1 MSFLRRPTK
10 IDHPVALCLDQG
22 DLVFLGDNLFPG
34 TKIQVTIRSDSPSQN
49 DAFFAIVL
57 SVPMDRP
64 KGTGY
69 SYLSNN
75 EKADRQEIL
84 IKMPLGKFDAKIKP
98 MRVESAEE
106 LLPQM
111 AMQTPVPLGVITI
124 TLHKDAPL
132 PRVDGFRKPF
142 ASTDAQVHSWM
153 TEDTPILGVCSLSQ
167 LLRGRRFVLICKE
180 AVGVRDLLP
189 AATNPIQWAGYPFSP
204 QNHWDM
210 ERYRKEIPINL
221 GMQYRPVYTWDSIT
235 NMIKTLSM
243 PYAADA
249 FWLIS
254 DAEALGKMPFRAA
267 FVPLNQK
274 DAGRNNSEFYC
285 YVAIPERLKYE
296 FNETWPRMF
305 HTTQTIGVHIMRPN
319 SEFVWNA
326 VIDQDAP
333 PWFVRND
340 IYVLRVRPASQ
351 SEKFAPESVKLS
363 FHNSLIKPDKREKMR
378 VSNLEKNERKRVE
391 ALNALDFVPD
401 PTLVEENGTQEDE
414 HARVK
419 VWTFNVL
426 RALDRDFKRGRGFWF
441 ALNSIPTPPPMD
453 MLPSWAQSLVPDGKD
468 SFGRLPIRN
477 IFSVPDDIRG
487 TILSRLN
494 PEVRDEIVGY
504 LESATMAQLA
514 FVGFAGAGKTELLG
528 TSGCI
533 LLENP
538 DIKSI
543 YISAPTNV
551 ATSNICDRIAKIH
564 GEIVEDFN
572 KLHTRKIRQRLIL
585 RGYSDESEMKAF
597 WSILQRRNTTNFD
610 RGINNPWQG
619 GAWDLPH
626 SLAFHALQLF
636 GYVDANVPA
645 PSTNCSE
652 AFTTLQSKYKDKVEY
667 AGLFD
672 YARGTTQTNAAE
684 FDKKL
689 LVHVIRDILSAAD
702 LVCTTPMMA
711 ADDFY
716 RPKNLA
722 CDAAILDEAGAMCMG
737 DAELV
742 RGNTMK
748 PCILGGDY
756 RQLPPVIMSARDVEL
771 APPTAS
777 QSRLTAMDA
786 AKERRYRGKL
796 RNRFAQYGEVSTLEY
811 LGRSG
816 WPIFPLS
823 IQYRMV
829 NGLFD
834 MSQSI
839 FYSELNDRFSYGPT
853 SAIENHPV
861 AGQIE
866 QWVKGKFSVSSPR
879 EQIYPLFISVSQS
892 YCFQDGSSRFNPEQ
906 NLCALNL
913 VRELMTDLSLDASSF
928 GIITMYSRNK
938 RALEEMME
946 ADPKLK
952 GIECSTVDSFQGRE
966 AQIMIL
972 VLVVT
977 AETGPG
983 FTSHRQRLNVATSRQ
998 QDYMFIVGELGT
1010 APASSGDGGLDEAM
1024 RKMFK
1029 WFQTNNRIV
1038 NSSSALRG
1046 SSVIGNNMPS
1056 GNREKLGSWW

>member
-1 MSFLRRPTK
+1 
-10 IDHPVALCLDQG
+10 
-22 DLVFLGDNLFPG
+22 
-34 TKIQVTIRSDSPSQN
+34 
-49 DAFFAIVL
+49 
-57 SVPMDRP
+57 MD
-64 KGTGY
+64 
-69 SYLSNN
+69 
-75 EKADRQEIL
+75 
-84 IKMPLGKFDAKIKP
+84 
-98 MRVESAEE
+98 
-106 LLPQM
+106 
-111 AMQTPVPLGVITI
+111 
-124 TLHKDAPL
+124 
-132 PRVDGFRKPF
+132 
-142 ASTDAQVHSWM
+142 
-153 TEDTPILGVCSLSQ
+153 
-167 LLRGRRFVLICKE
+167 
-180 AVGVRDLLP
+180 
-189 AATNPIQWAGYPFSP
+189 
-204 QNHWDM
+204 
-210 ERYRKEIPINL
+210 
-221 GMQYRPVYTWDSIT
+221 
-235 NMIKTLSM
+235 
-243 PYAADA
+243 
-249 FWLIS
+249 
-254 DAEALGKMPFRAA
+254 
-267 FVPLNQK
+267 
-274 DAGRNNSEFYC
+274 
-285 YVAIPERLKYE
+285 
-296 FNETWPRMF
+296 
-305 HTTQTIGVHIMRPN
+305 
-319 SEFVWNA
+319 
-326 VIDQDAP
+326 
-333 PWFVRND
+333 
-340 IYVLRVRPASQ
+340 
-351 SEKFAPESVKLS
+351 
-363 FHNSLIKPDKREKMR
+363 
-378 VSNLEKNERKRVE
+378 

-414 HARVK
+414 HARAK

-441 ALNSIPTPPPMD
+441 ALNGIPAPPPMD
-453 MLPSWAQSLVPDGKD
+453 MLPSWAQSLVPDDKV
-468 SFGRLPIRN
+468 SFGLLPIRN
-477 IFSVPDDIRG
+477 IFSVPDDLRQP
-487 TILSRLN
+487 ILSRFN
-494 PEVRDEIVGY
+494 PEVQDEIVGY
-504 LESATMAQLA
+504 IESATMAQLA

-528 TSGCI
+528 TSACI

-538 DIKSI
+538 DITSI
-543 YISAPTNV
+543 YVSAPTNV

-564 GEIVEDFN
+564 GEIVEDYN
-572 KLHTRKIRQRLIL
+572 KFYPRKIRQRLIL

-652 AFTTLQSKYKDKVEY
+652 AFATLQNKYKDKVEY

-672 YARGTTQTNAAE
+672 YARGARQTNAAE

-722 CDAAILDEAGAMCMG
+722 CDAVILDEAGAMCMG

-756 RQLPPVIMSARDVEL
+756 KQLPPVIMSARDVEL
-771 APPTAS
+771 APPTLS
-777 QSRLTAMDA
+777 NSRSTAMQSARD
-786 AKERRYRGKL
+786 RRRLGKP

-839 FYSELNDRFSYGPT
+839 FYSDLNDRFSYGPT
-853 SAIENHPV
+853 SAVENHPV
-861 AGQIE
+861 ASQVE
-866 QWVKGKFSVSSPR
+866 QWVKRKFSVSSPR
-879 EQIYPLFISVSQS
+879 EQIYPLFISVPGSD
-892 YCFQDGSSRFNPEQ
+892 CIQDGSSRYNPGH

-938 RALEEMME
+938 RALGEMIE
-946 ADPKLK
+946 ADPRLK

-966 AQIMIL
+966 AQIIIL
-972 VLVVT
+972 VLVVN

-998 QDYMFIVGELGT
+998 QDYLFVVGDWLT
-1010 APASSGDGGLDEAM
+1010 ARPSGGDGGMDEAM

-1029 WFQTNNRIV
+1029 WFKTNNRIV
-1038 NSSSALRG
+1038 NTSSALRG
-1046 SSVIGNNMPS
+1046 SSLVGNYMHS
-1056 GNREKLGSWW
+1056 GDREDLKSWW